1 MLRCLVTAHISH
13 IFVSCTSLIQ
23 VSHIDNEAILV
34 SVFLALVGIDVARR
48 EGCVRRTEV
57 GAFIRSAD
65 IGKRLVQSS
74 SLHNAARPVNL
85 SK

>member
-1 MLRCLVTAHISH
+1 MCFKLNTDCVQLLEARQQKLRCLVTAHICQFHQSN
-13 IFVSCTSLIQ
+13 SS

-65 IGKRLVQSS
+65 IGKRLV
-74 SLHNAARPVNL
+74 
-85 SK
+85 